1 MADCIGNDKEEV
13 VYSYTYSA
21 QNHAEIKKIRD
32 KYLPKEESKLEKLI
46 RLDKQAEKK
55 GQAVSIAL
63 GVIGALLLGVGM
75 CCNMV
80 WNTGVIIMMVGIVIG
95 LIGMWSMGLAYPIY
109 KKLTETE
116 RKKIADQI
124 IALSNELL

>member
-1 MADCIGNDKEEV
+1 MTDCIGNDENGF

-21 QNHAEIKKIRD
+21 QHHAEIKKIRD

-55 GQAVSIAL
+55 GQTISITI
-63 GVIGALLLGVGM
+63 GVMGALLLGVGM

-80 WNTGVIIMMVGIVIG
+80 WNTGVIIMIVGIVTG
-95 LIGMWSMGLAYPIY
+95 LIGMWSMGLAYPTY
-109 KKLTETE
+109 KKLTEQE

-124 IALSNELL
+124 IALSDELL

>member
-1 MADCIGNDKEEV
+1 MTDCIGNDENGF

-21 QNHAEIKKIRD
+21 QHHAEIKKIRD

-55 GQAVSIAL
+55 GQTISITI
-63 GVIGALLLGVGM
+63 GVMGALLLGVGM

-80 WNTGVIIMMVGIVIG
+80 WNTGVIIMIVGIVTG

-109 KKLTETE
+109 KKLTEQE

-124 IALSNELL
+124 IALSDELL

>member
-1 MADCIGNDKEEV
+1 MMDCIENDENGF

-21 QNHAEIKKIRD
+21 QHHAEIKKIRD

-55 GQAVSIAL
+55 GQTVSIVI

-80 WNTGVIIMMVGIVIG
+80 WNTGAIIMIVGIVTG
-95 LIGMWSMGLAYPIY
+95 LIGMWSMGLAYPTY
-109 KKLTETE
+109 KKLTEQE

-124 IALSNELL
+124 IALSDELL